1 MNAFVLAAVV
11 AAALCAAAAALFF
24 VLWSRERARADGLAA
39 ELRTADADLA
49 RLEER
54 ARGLADTSTQVE
66 AAFKAMSA
74 DAMTHASQ
82 NLLKQAEEAF
92 VARDRLV
99 QARIETTLQPVK
111 ETLVKFEEKV
121 QALEARR
128 VEEQGGLK
136 EQIAA
141 LMLASAS
148 TQQEARRLAGALR
161 GSAGAQGRWGE
172 QSLRNVLETAGLH
185 KRFDFVEQGSLETE
199 EGRRRPDVMVRMPGG
214 GAFAVDAK
222 CPWDA
227 FNAIQDAADD
237 ATRTAAVIRH
247 AAGVRGHMNAL
258 SAKAYW
264 DQFKGEASP
273 DFVAMF
279 LPGDGF
285 LAAALDKAPE
295 LMTEAMDRRVLIV
308 TPTTL
313 FALCKAVAYGWRV
326 EGQAENA
333 AQVAALG
340 RELYKRLSVM
350 GGHVAGV
357 GKAIETAAAKYN
369 AFVGSLETQV
379 LSQARRFEELKV
391 DHEGAELSPPPP
403 VETAIRPLTKLALRP
418 TPDVDADVGPDVD
431 NDAAYPTLTVGIE
444 HPTSLPSKQ
453 ASAKQGLGKQDLA
466 S

>member
-1 MNAFVLAAVV
+1 MNALELAVAV
-11 AAALCAAAAALFF
+11 AAILFAGAAALFF
-24 VLWSRERARADGLAA
+24 VLWSREREQSAALTA
-39 ELRTADADLA
+39 ELRAADADQA

-54 ARGLADTSTQVE
+54 ALGLEQRLRDQADTSSHVE
-66 AAFKAMSA
+66 AAFKTMSA
-74 DAMTHASQ
+74 DALAQTSEA
-82 NLLKQAEEAF
+82 LLRHAEEAF

-99 QARIETTLQPVK
+99 QARLETTLSPVK
-111 ETLVKFEEKV
+111 ETLTKFEEKV
-121 QALEARR
+121 QALEAKRA
-128 VEEQGGLK
+128 EEQGGLK

-141 LMLASAS
+141 LMAASVS
-148 TQQEARRLAGALR
+148 TQQETRRLAGALR

-237 ATRTAAVIRH
+237 ASRGAALVRH
-247 AAGVRGHMNAL
+247 AAGVRGHVNAL
-258 SAKAYW
+258 SAKTYW
-264 DQFKGEASP
+264 DQFKADGSP

-285 LAAALDKAPE
+285 LAAALEKAPE

-333 AQVAALG
+333 AQVAALA
-340 RELYKRLSVM
+340 RDLYKRLSVM

-357 GKAIETAAAKYN
+357 GKALETAASKYN

-379 LSQARRFEELKV
+379 LSQARKFEDLKV
-391 DHEGAELSPPPP
+391 DHEGLELPAPPP
-403 VETAIRPLTKLALRP
+403 VETAVRPLVKLALRP
-418 TPDVDADVGPDVD
+418 AAGEEADAT
-431 NDAAYPTLTVGIE
+431 YPTLTLGND
-444 HPTSLPSKQ
+444 HPTSQ
-453 ASAKQGLGKQDLA
+453 APQQDRA
-466 S
+466 V